1 MIEITS
7 TPMVIVAI
15 LGTIGVLLPLIS
27 IARKERGSNSFY
39 AAIAF
44 GALIVSIGY
53 VTYMVVTEQ
62 VLPAAF
68 FSEEVVADDTFSGFF
83 AIAMLIV
90 AIMTTVGSIN
100 YMRKLKHHAVY
111 YSLILLSAIGMVLVA
126 YSTDLVMLFI
136 AWELMSIP
144 TYILAGFN
152 KKDPRSNEAAI
163 KYFLFGALAS
173 AIIIYGISIAYGL
186 TGSTNIA
193 EVIQGFAALDAEF
206 IPLGLLAVGL
216 FIAGFG
222 FKMGLVPFHMWL
234 PDAYEGSPPPITA
247 LLAAGTKKAG
257 FAAALRVVVMGTI
270 ALNIDWTLALGIIAV
285 MTMTVGNIAAIMQK
299 NLSRMLAY
307 SSIGHAG
314 YILIGLAIAP
324 FSSVGVSG
332 AMFHVLN
339 HAVMKGAAFIAI
351 AGIVTT
357 LAVTNLDKL
366 KGLGRKMPIT
376 SLGLVISLLA
386 LAGVP
391 PLTGFWSKLMLFGG
405 ALEAGPVA
413 AWAPWLAIAGVLN
426 SALSLAYYGWIMRKM
441 YFEGETEKR
450 VSEPKSVIAVMIFS
464 IIFMVGFGV
473 YPEPLIQ
480 LAENAAPILSSGAG
494 IMP

>member
-144 TYILAGFN
+144 TYVLAGFN